1 MTDMEE
7 EKKPE
12 KITAEEL
19 DAFDA
24 KARDGFE
31 HMLKISAALR
41 EAQRQEQEPK
51 PGSDEATAAIKD
63 AIRQGAE

>member
-1 MTDMEE
+1 MSE
-7 EKKPE
+7 EKQ
-12 KITAEEL
+12 KITAAEL

-51 PGSDEATAAIKD
+51 PGSEEAAAAIKD
-63 AIRQGAE
+63 AIKQGNDAS